1 MEFGGFLRL
10 VRALNDHGVDYLLV
24 GGVALNVHGIVR
36 TTEDVDL
43 LIRASTDNVARLRR
57 ALHSVWDDESIDE
70 IRAEDLAGE
79 YPVIRYG
86 PPEGNFA
93 VDIVGRLGSAFSF
106 DSFRGET
113 VMIEGIPVRVVSPG
127 ELYEMKRGTTR
138 GIDRA
143 DAENLKEKF
152 RLE

>member
-1 MEFGGFLRL
+1 MRT
-10 VRALNDHGVDYLLV
+10 LNDHGVDYLLI

-36 TTEDVDL
+36 MTEGIDMLV
-43 LIRASTDNVARLRR
+43 RATTDNVARLRR
-57 ALHSVWDDESIDE
+57 ALHSVWHDESIE
-70 IRAEDLAGE
+70 QIRAEDLAGE
-79 YPVIRYG
+79 YPVMRYG

-106 DSFRGET
+106 DSFQGET
-113 VMIEGIPVRVVSPG
+113 VLIEGVPVRVVSPG
-127 ELYEMKRGTTR
+127 ELYEMKRGTNR

-152 RLE
+152 RLGAPGDASD